1 MTTARNKAAF
11 LNLLND
17 HKGIIYKIANAYG
30 HHSQDREDLVQEI
43 MLQAW
48 RSFPRYDPTYKVST
62 WLYRIALNVAIS
74 WWRKKKVRQKREVAL
89 EEQLEQGGE
98 DTSLAAEKEATLQLL
113 HRFIGEL
120 KALDKALMLLYLEE
134 KSYEEIAEI
143 LHISKTNVATK
154 VGRIKQKLKQRFA
167 AQKEN

>member
-11 LNLLND
+11 LTLLND

-30 HHSQDREDLVQEI
+30 HHPADREDLVQEI
-43 MLQAW
+43 TLQAW
-48 RSFPRYDPTYKVST
+48 RSFPKYDPTYKVST
-62 WLYRIALNVAIS
+62 WLYRIALNVSIS
-74 WWRKKKVRQKREVAL
+74 WLRKKAVRQKREVTL
-89 EEQLEQGGE
+89 PEKLEQSVYTPSYDE
-98 DTSLAAEKEATLQLL
+98 DKEENLRTL
-113 HRFIGEL
+113 HRFISEL

-134 KSYEEIAEI
+134 KSYEEIADI

-154 VGRIKQKLKQRFA
+154 VGRIKKKLKQRFA